1 MLDDP
6 IVQLSGIVVLAFS
19 VTWLGERIRV
29 PIILPLLVTGFL
41 IGPVLGVANPD
52 EIFGDLL
59 APTVSIA
66 VGLIL
71 FEGGLSLRLRE
82 MEGQQRVL
90 WLLVTVGVLITWAI
104 GAVITAIFTDLST
117 QMAVLTGSILVVS
130 GPTVIG
136 PLLAQVRPQRSVASI
151 LKWESII
158 IDPIGALLAVIT
170 FEVILLGGAADAS
183 PGGVV
188 ADIVEF
194 IFVGALV
201 GSAVAYGASI
211 ALRRHWVPEHLV
223 PLFGLSIALLA
234 FMIADLLTAE
244 SGLLATSIL
253 GFVLTNQRQ
262 LRTDQIS
269 HFSEVVRQLLI
280 GVLFLVLSA
289 RITREQLGI
298 DLPAA
303 AALILA
309 LVLLAR
315 PTAVALSTI
324 RSRLDWRQ
332 RSLLAGVAP
341 RGIVAA
347 SVASVFSLE
356 LEEGGVAGAE
366 ELTPLVFAVI
376 VGTVLIYGVGMGP
389 LARRLGLAEKHQE
402 GCLVLG
408 AGRVERAVADA
419 LADSGVAVVMA
430 TTNRQDHLDA
440 RMAGRR
446 AYYGNVLARDVDLDL
461 DLAGIG
467 RLLALT
473 PNDDVNTLAAT
484 RFATTFGG
492 AETYQLPARSQ
503 GTGIDSHPAD
513 EFGGRQLF
521 GIEWN
526 YSALDEFLESG
537 GEVRR
542 IKVGTDPSVARD
554 QLSAPDVLDI
564 LFVVKANLRVQVIT
578 ASSQGTIPE
587 TATGDTVIALVG
599 PGRPEPLSTAARAAV
614 DDPSG
619 DQDG

>member
-19 VTWLGERIRV
+19 VTWLGERLRV
-29 PIILPLLVTGFL
+29 PVILPLLLTGFL
-41 IGPVLGVANPD
+41 IGPVLGLANPD

-90 WLLVTVGVLITWAI
+90 WLLVTVGVLITWVI
-104 GAVITAIFTDLST
+104 GAVVTALFTDLSIR
-117 QMAVLTGSILVVS
+117 MSILTGSILVVS

-136 PLLAQVRPQRSVASI
+136 PLLAQVRPHRSVASI
-151 LKWESII
+151 LKWESIF

-170 FEVILLGGAADAS
+170 FEAILLGGAADAS
-183 PGGVV
+183 PGGVL
-188 ADIVEF
+188 ANMVEF
-194 IFVGALV
+194 VFVGVLV

-223 PLFGLSIALLA
+223 PLFGLSIALFA
-234 FMIADLLTAE
+234 FMIADLLTDE
-244 SGLLATSIL
+244 SGLLACTVL
-253 GFVLTNQRQ
+253 GFALANQRQ

-280 GVLFLVLSA
+280 GVLFIVLSA

-303 AALILA
+303 AALILT
-309 LVLLAR
+309 LVVVAR
-315 PTAVALSTI
+315 PTAVWLSTI
-324 RSRLDWRQ
+324 RSRLDWHQ
-332 RSLLAGVAP
+332 RVLLGGVAP

-402 GCLVLG
+402 GCLILG
-408 AGRVERAVADA
+408 AGRVERAIADA
-419 LADSGVAVVMA
+419 LADAGVAVVMA

-440 RMAGRR
+440 RTAGRR

-484 RFATTFGG
+484 RFAATFGG
-492 AETYQLPARSQ
+492 AETYQLPARSR
-503 GTGIDSHPAD
+503 GSDIDSHPAD
-513 EFGGRQLF
+513 EYGGRQLF
-521 GIEWN
+521 GMGWN
-526 YSALDEFLESG
+526 YSAIDDFLDWG

-542 IKVGTDPSVARD
+542 IKVGSDPSIAQA
-554 QLSAPDVLDI
+554 QLQSREILKI
-564 LFVVKANLRVQVIT
+564 LFVVKANNRVQVIT
-578 ASSQGTIPE
+578 AGSQEPPRD
-587 TATGDTVIALVG
+587 TATGDTVIALVDTRSAIG
-599 PGRPEPLSTAARAAV
+599 H
-614 DDPSG
+614 
-619 DQDG
+619 